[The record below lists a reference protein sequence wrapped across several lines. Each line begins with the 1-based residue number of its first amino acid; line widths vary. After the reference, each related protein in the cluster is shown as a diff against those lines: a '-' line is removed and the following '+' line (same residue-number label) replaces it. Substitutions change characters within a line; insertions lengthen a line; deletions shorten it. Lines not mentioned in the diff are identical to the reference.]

1 MDLKLH
7 ANATT
12 TPRTRAYIQ
21 QSAASNS
28 ALARELGIHSRTV
41 ARWKARQ
48 DVLDRSTCP
57 HRLATTMTP
66 CEETLVVELRRSLA
80 LPLDDICEAMR
91 RCVNPQLSRSG
102 IHRCLKRHGLSARFT
117 PQKLPA
123 AAFQTDAPAGFIHV
137 DVKYLP
143 PLNRRRSYAYVAID
157 RATRFVYL
165 EILPNR
171 RAETAAAFLER
182 FLNRFP
188 LTVHR
193 ILTDNGS
200 EFTDRFAVDKKD
212 KPHDKPSGA
221 HPFDRACAR
230 HAIAHRLTRPFRPQ
244 TNGMVER
251 FNRRLAEHLDRV
263 PQNRAAHHRR
273 FVDHAERDAYLHTFV
288 ADYNR
293 TRLRSL
299 DYHAPAELLA
309 KLAGHNT
316 KAGERAMR
324 RRQLKWLWARLKQLA
339 MMALSREELLMKLGA
354 ARAHAPAAWRLVGIA
369 VAPEGVTF
377 TYHLDRNR
385 LRRARRREGRYLLR
399 TNLTEDDPAKLWNL
413 YLLLVRVEEAFKNLK
428 GDLAI
433 RPIFHQD
440 QARIEAHIFIAFL
453 AYCLHATLA
462 RRLHALAPGLS
473 PRSVI
478 EKFAAMQM
486 IDVHVPTT
494 DGRELLLTRYTEP
507 DAELRLLLDK
517 LKLALPAQS
526 PPKITTAQVAPQ
538 PPP

>member
-309 KLAGHNT
+309 KLAGHNSPPVPSVMRFAA
-316 KAGERAMR
+316 AGER
-324 RRQLKWLWARLKQLA
+324 
-339 MMALSREELLMKLGA
+339 S
-354 ARAHAPAAWRLVGIA
+354 V
-369 VAPEGVTF
+369 
-377 TYHLDRNR
+377 
-385 LRRARRREGRYLLR
+385 
-399 TNLTEDDPAKLWNL
+399 
-413 YLLLVRVEEAFKNLK
+413 
-428 GDLAI
+428 
-433 RPIFHQD
+433 
-440 QARIEAHIFIAFL
+440 EAHDAGCYSL
-453 AYCLHATLA
+453 LQP
-462 RRLHALAPGLS
+462 RVQRVS
-473 PRSVI
+473 PPNAEPAEI
-478 EKFAAMQM
+478 E
-486 IDVHVPTT
+486 D
-494 DGRELLLTRYTEP
+494 
-507 DAELRLLLDK
+507 
-517 LKLALPAQS
+517 LKLAPAPGVQSGDALQGLEIVIEGWTDKNPDAKVIAAARLLPIVKAMH
-526 PPKITTAQVAPQ
+526 Q
-538 PPP
+538 PLEP